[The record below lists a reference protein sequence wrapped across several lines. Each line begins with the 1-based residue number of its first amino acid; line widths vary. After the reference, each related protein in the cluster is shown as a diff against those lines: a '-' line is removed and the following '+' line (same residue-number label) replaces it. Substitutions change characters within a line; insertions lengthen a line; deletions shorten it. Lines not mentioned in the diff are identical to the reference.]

1 MNRSLKIIIIKGR
14 RSMRKILITTV
25 LITLL
30 IGVQN
35 VLSQHDNNILLYN
48 NQATLFG
55 DYDIAFDPIS
65 IIIPATATKS
75 GIGGYIDNP
84 ASMALYKQSFGDFG
98 LSYGSVTED
107 ANYLGNSV
115 TEDNSQFNLSNL
127 GFLYSFPVERGSF
140 VIGAAYTR
148 HTSFN
153 RALGFRA
160 RNENSTITDQFKT
173 DGSPYQEIAFN
184 TFATDYGDE
193 FEDWDESIFRIGFE
207 EYGDYLGVQQQGEI
221 FQEGGGGEYSLFFA
235 TEFQKNFMVGASIG
249 LLSGEFEYNRI
260 FQEID
265 EFNDYGSQIID
276 SDEDG
281 TGDTDIDNIILD
293 DNLTTRYTAF
303 RARAGALY
311 KLADNFNV
319 GVSYTFP
326 TKIFMDEEFDASI
339 STTFDNGTE
348 FEDATNSSFSYDVNY
363 PGKVAVGAALQDLS
377 GLTLSFSAE
386 FIDYSN
392 TEIEFD
398 DSDLFEDQQLE
409 NAFIQDTYQ
418 AVWSY
423 RAGLAYDVTPDFT
436 IRGGYGLKPSRFK
449 DGNDDQTAYSFGAG
463 FSLGNGIRFEAGARY
478 LTWDEESTV
487 YEYGD
492 YDYSSLPDNLPDVS
506 FQSETADRTIER
518 WQVLGT
524 LRFRI

>member
-1 MNRSLKIIIIKGR
+1 
-14 RSMRKILITTV
+14 MRKILIPAILFV
-25 LITLL
+25 LFCGIERA
-30 IGVQN
+30 N
-35 VLSQHDNNILLYN
+35 SQHDNNILMYN

-55 DYDIAFDPIS
+55 DYDVAFDPIS
-65 IIIPATATKS
+65 IIIPGTATKS

-107 ANYLGNSV
+107 ATYLGNSV
-115 TEDNSQFNLSNL
+115 SEDNSQFNLSNL
-127 GFLYSFPVERGSF
+127 GFVYSFPVERGSF
-140 VIGAAYTR
+140 VIGAAYAR

-153 RALGFRA
+153 RALGFSA

-193 FEDWDESIFRIGFE
+193 FQDWDESIFRIGFE
-207 EYGDYLGVQQQGEI
+207 DYGDYLGVQQQGEI
-221 FQEGGGGEYSLFFA
+221 FREGGGGEYSLFFA
-235 TEFQKNFMVGASIG
+235 TEFQENFMIGASIG

-265 EFNDYGSQIID
+265 EFNDYGSDIID
-276 SDEDG
+276 SDDDG
-281 TGDTDIDNIILD
+281 MGDTDIDNIILD
-293 DNLTTRYTAF
+293 DQLRTRYNAF

-311 KLADNFNV
+311 KATDIINF

-326 TKIFMDEEFDASI
+326 TIIFMDEEFDASI
-339 STTFDNGTE
+339 STTFDNGE
-348 FEDATNSSFSYDVNY
+348 GFDDATNSSFTYDVIY
-363 PGKVAVGAALQDLS
+363 PGKVALGAALQDLS
-377 GLTLSFSAE
+377 GLSVSLSAE
-386 FIDYSN
+386 YIDYSN
-392 TEIEFD
+392 TEIEFE

-409 NAFIQDTYQ
+409 NEFIKNTYQ
-418 AVWSY
+418 SVWSY
-423 RAGLAYDVTPDFT
+423 RAGLAYDLNPNFT
-436 IRGGYGLKPSRFK
+436 IRGGYGFKPSRFA

-463 FSLGNGIRFEAGARY
+463 FSLGPGIRFEAAARY

-492 YDYSSLPDNLPDVS
+492 YDYSPLPDNLPDVN
-506 FQSETADRTIER
+506 FQSETANRTVER
-518 WQVLGT
+518 WQLLGT
-524 LRFRI
+524 LRFRL

>member
-1 MNRSLKIIIIKGR
+1 
-14 RSMRKILITTV
+14 MRKILITTV
-25 LITLL
+25 LFTLFFSAEKA
-30 IGVQN
+30 
-35 VLSQHDNNILLYN
+35 LSQHDNNILLYN

-55 DYDIAFDPIS
+55 DYDVAFDPIS
-65 IIIPATATKS
+65 IVIPGTATKS

-84 ASMALYKQSFGDFG
+84 ASMALYKHSFGDFG
-98 LSYGSVTED
+98 LSYGTVSED
-107 ANYLGNSV
+107 ANYLGNSMSQ
-115 TEDNSQFNLSNL
+115 DNSQFNLSNL
-127 GFLYSFPVERGSF
+127 GFVYSFPVERGSF
-140 VIGAAYTR
+140 VIGAAYSR

-153 RALGFRA
+153 RALGFSA

-207 EYGDYLGVQQQGEI
+207 DYGDYLGVKQQGEI
-221 FQEGGGGEYSLFFA
+221 FQKGGGGEYSLFFA
-235 TEFQKNFMVGASIG
+235 TEFQENFMVGASIG
-249 LLSGEFEYNRI
+249 LLSGEFKYDRI

-276 SDEDG
+276 SDDDV

-293 DNLTTRYTAF
+293 DKLSTRYSAF
-303 RARAGALY
+303 RARVGALY
-311 KLADNFNV
+311 KISEHLNF
-319 GVSYTFP
+319 GASYMFP

-348 FEDATNSSFSYDVNY
+348 FEDVTNSNFTYDVKY
-363 PGKVAVGAALQDLS
+363 PGKVALGAALQDLS
-377 GLTLSFSAE
+377 GFTVSLSAE
-386 FIDYSN
+386 YIDYSN
-392 TEIEFD
+392 TEIDFD

-409 NAFIQDTYQ
+409 NEFIQDTYQ
-418 AVWSY
+418 SVWSY
-423 RAGLAYDVTPDFT
+423 RAGIAYDLNPNFT
-436 IRGGYGLKPSRFK
+436 IRGGYGFKPSRFA

-463 FSLGNGIRFEAGARY
+463 FSLAEGIRLEAGARY

-492 YDYSSLPDNLPDVS
+492 YNYSPLPDNLPSVD
-506 FQSETADRTIER
+506 FRSETADRTVDR
-518 WQVLGT
+518 WQILGT